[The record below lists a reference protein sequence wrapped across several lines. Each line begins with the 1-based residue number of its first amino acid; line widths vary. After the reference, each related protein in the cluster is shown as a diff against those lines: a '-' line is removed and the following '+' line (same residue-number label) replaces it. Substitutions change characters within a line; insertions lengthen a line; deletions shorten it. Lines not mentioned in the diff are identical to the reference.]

1 MNWLQRHK
9 LNGLGLTFLLLIFIL
24 SVYVRQENLKAPL
37 QSEEWITAHTL
48 ITAEIWD
55 ENGGPSAF
63 GFNPIYNYPGHG
75 NAYRSALGGIVAENG
90 EVYYVSYPPFTFLFY
105 YYVSHV
111 VGGPS
116 VQSIRIISLLIHFLT
131 SLLIFFLVQKIRSK
145 KNQNAFNYG
154 GIIAAGLYLF
164 AKGNLRFHGNLYFAD
179 TLVQPLFIGCILLSL
194 HYYKGEFKRENRTLI
209 ALFIVFFFTTYTEW
223 IGLLTAFITGLFF
236 LIKAIAHRNKHLLKP
251 FFTIGIASSLALAI
265 TIAQYSS
272 IDGWE
277 SLKTTTSTKYAE
289 RSGYDDQTN
298 SAKEFNIHNSDTFSF
313 LLKNFN
319 ANYEHTLNYFGF
331 TTVLFLLFLLLR
343 KFIKKPIEAI
353 QQTNKP
359 SFFVLTIL
367 ILPLLLHYLLL
378 FNFNAMQKH
387 YSNALKLEQQGFI
400 SKGQRMQFEV
410 ARNNAERTLQNAQ
423 ANLNASQFS
432 LNNLLHQ
439 QSNPDLSTPLFVN
452 TVRSQ
457 SLESLLSSYSQKSS
471 LVQKMQLDTQ
481 LANAN
486 IQAQQAAKKPSLFS
500 FGEYSLDENE
510 NWIVGVMAKY
520 NLFSGVDKN
529 KNIHAAELK
538 RYASELMTE
547 RTKQEIEALLNK
559 SYNELNSAQQS
570 HTLLQRN
577 INAAQENL
585 RIQELSFREGMGTAT
600 QVIDAQNA
608 LSALKTEMALNAY
621 KYVMSLATLLQ
632 SHGSM
637 DQFKAYV
644 TQPHTDY
651 IR

>member
-145 KNQNAFNYG
+145 KNQNTFNYG

-209 ALFIVFFFTTYTEW
+209 ALFIVFFFAPYTEW

-331 TTVLFLLFLLLR
+331 TTVLFLLFLRLR
-343 KFIKKPIEAI
+343 KFIKKPIEEI
-353 QQTNKP
+353 QQTNKHT
-359 SFFVLTIL
+359 FFVLTIL

-378 FNFNAMQKH
+378 FNFNAMH
-387 YSNALKLEQQGFI
+387 
-400 SKGQRMQFEV
+400 QF
-410 ARNNAERTLQNAQ
+410 A
-423 ANLNASQFS
+423 
-432 LNNLLHQ
+432 
-439 QSNPDLSTPLFVN
+439 
-452 TVRSQ
+452 
-457 SLESLLSSYSQKSS
+457 
-471 LVQKMQLDTQ
+471 
-481 LANAN
+481 
-486 IQAQQAAKKPSLFS
+486 
-500 FGEYSLDENE
+500 
-510 NWIVGVMAKY
+510 
-520 NLFSGVDKN
+520 
-529 KNIHAAELK
+529 
-538 RYASELMTE
+538 
-547 RTKQEIEALLNK
+547 
-559 SYNELNSAQQS
+559 
-570 HTLLQRN
+570 
-577 INAAQENL
+577 
-585 RIQELSFREGMGTAT
+585 
-600 QVIDAQNA
+600 
-608 LSALKTEMALNAY
+608 ALKTVSVLVILIGLMITKIQCIAKEIHP
-621 KYVMSLATLLQ
+621 YVHVGSLVSVCLFFILQAHQSAERYLTSFNPQKKIDYERIATAKIMREESEPNTATFATMSLNPNLIYYAKHIYSPLKEFDAEKIFQIMDMRRNEYGDFYQHEEDGLHYIIRFRKLDRQIEIIDTLN
-632 SHGSM
+632 
-637 DQFKAYV
+637 Y
-644 TQPHTDY
+644 
-651 IR
+651 